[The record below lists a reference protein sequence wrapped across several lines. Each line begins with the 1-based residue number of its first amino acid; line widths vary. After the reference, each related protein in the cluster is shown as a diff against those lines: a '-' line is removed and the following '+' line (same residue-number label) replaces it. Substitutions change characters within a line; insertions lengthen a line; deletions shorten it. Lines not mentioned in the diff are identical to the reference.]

1 MLFKTSE
8 GEIALAD
15 SLMDAISRKAEQV
28 ADLTGKELRKLFPGK
43 SPENIRLPKNLYLE
57 LGAVLQIGYWESN
70 GISAHIAAGVPSKA
84 EALSQLSERL
94 QKGAAEFTGDDSI
107 YIHRKSFC
115 FWIQNLAWD
124 GPSLMN
130 TEMVLG
136 EIQEDQFMDLA
147 EFLWKHRLELKSL
160 LIIKETQNGK

>member
-57 LGAVLQIGYWESN
+57 LGAVLQIG
-70 GISAHIAAGVPSKA
+70 
-84 EALSQLSERL
+84 
-94 QKGAAEFTGDDSI
+94 
-107 YIHRKSFC
+107 
-115 FWIQNLAWD
+115 
-124 GPSLMN
+124 
-130 TEMVLG
+130 
-136 EIQEDQFMDLA
+136 
-147 EFLWKHRLELKSL
+147 
-160 LIIKETQNGK
+160 